1 MDDESETTKLKSSH
15 KYYKKELRRKNK
27 VKQILINKNKKIFI
41 YISLLIAFILIIIN
55 FIYIFFK
62 ILSKERN
69 VYNKELL
76 TLNEQKNLL
85 KVNNEIIIKEYENFK
100 KNIQIKRNKTKIV
113 AISYGNERYKSSLQ
127 FLQKSALEVAKVDE
141 FYAYGPN
148 DIDKEFKEKNKDI
161 LSRPRGNGY
170 WLWKPYFLLK
180 TLKEKLE
187 DGDYLIYSDA
197 GILFTDKAQLIVDFL
212 NERKAEMYLHRLPHL
227 EKYYTK
233 RDAFILMGVD
243 SPFYSETGQFNAA
256 FQIYKKSKFTEIFLE
271 EYLYYAKDKRIITD
285 DQNTLGKPNYE
296 GFIDHRHDQSILSL
310 LTKKYSQVNANKMN
324 IDVQIV
330 KNFTELMPTI
340 FCHYRHGGFNSY
352 VDLQNYCKKSK

>member
-41 YISLLIAFILIIIN
+41 YIILSIAFILIIIN

-100 KNIQIKRNKTKIV
+100 KNMQIKRNKTKIV

-148 DIDKEFKEKNKDI
+148 NIDKEFKEKNKDI

-271 EYLYYAKDKRIITD
+271 EYLYYAIDKRIITD

-340 FCHYRHGGFNSY
+340 FCHYRHGGFDSY
-352 VDLQNYCKKSK
+352 VDLQNYCKKNK